1 MTEDD
6 KIHGDVHR
14 GLVEGLLRI
23 NVLEAVAGTRCL
35 YGEKYHTIVARASED
50 TCRGTFCAHGDPAQN
65 SSNRAADTLREPQA
79 IHVATARATPSK
91 PL

>member
-1 MTEDD
+1 MIKFTVMS
-6 KIHGDVHR
+6 IDV
-14 GLVEGLLRI
+14 LWKLLRI

-35 YGEKYHTIVARASED
+35 YGEKYHTIVED
-50 TCRGTFCAHGDPAQN
+50 TCRGTFCAHGDPAHN

-79 IHVATARATPSK
+79 IHVATAHATPSN